1 MSRTDARTTLE
12 SAGVPRARVSSSRLL
27 RAAIA
32 FVAAGVVASAM
43 IVPDWH
49 EIVPAAPKGL
59 LAVLMAC
66 AALIFASAMLRDRQ
80 TLGVYRWAPPLVAAA
95 IAWGVIAWIF
105 GGDVGSTAHLAMAQ
119 LAGLAALVTSGRR
132 PYDGIHRLEA
142 IAIVY
147 SLAALLSFVLPVEDW
162 LQDLGVDQLVM
173 VVTSIIIVG
182 STTALVL
189 SQGWK
194 PSPGVALFLLGAVL
208 LFGAQMFAV
217 AGADPDPRPLVPLEV
232 LALAAL
238 MGGAIFG
245 DPGLP
250 AAQRAWITNAAMFI
264 STVIAFG
271 VLVLHGRDT
280 GGGILSDTLGVVV
293 LCAVFGRALAP
304 SSRPPR
310 TDPSEIGGIDR
321 LTGLPDR
328 YELEAVLEREIE
340 LADHRRMPVAVA
352 VLSVENLHEINETL
366 GHRVGDEVLREFAAR
381 LAGNSGADVPVR
393 LAGNTFA
400 LVLRSHTSEREARR
414 ALEQLTSR
422 LETPLQVDGVALAAQ
437 VRTGLVF
444 FPAHGR
450 TVGELLQRAEIA
462 AQEAKDRRVALMIY
476 DPARDLRSRERL
488 LFAAQLREGID
499 RDELRVFFQPKIDL
513 ETAQVV
519 GAEAL
524 VRWRH
529 PEEGLLLP
537 DRFLSVAER
546 TGQMGALTQWVLA
559 ASLREVQRWRSHGFG
574 LHVAVNLSPQNLAD
588 VNLPARLAELL
599 DRHGVVGSALRLEVT
614 EDVAMADPARTAEVI
629 RAINELG
636 ILVALDDF
644 GTGYSSL
651 AHLKHLNCDELKID
665 RSFVR
670 DIVTD
675 EDDRVI
681 VWSTLDLAR
690 NLGMRTVAEGIESPE
705 TVQMLAMMGCS
716 MGQGFHYAHPLDA
729 DAFLAWCVD
738 QHRLDQVRLMR
749 PLEQPLTGQHD
760 VANLNT
766 AEAGPAR
773 PRTFSRDHNKRATDP
788 KPGQPEATGSAP
800 A

>member
-1 MSRTDARTTLE
+1 M
-12 SAGVPRARVSSSRLL
+12 PRARVSSSKLL
-27 RAAIA
+27 RALIA
-32 FVAAGVVASAM
+32 FCCAGLLSAVLV
-43 IVPDWH
+43 IPDWH

-59 LAVLMAC
+59 LAVLLAC
-66 AALIFASAMLRDRQ
+66 ATLIGASAVLRDRQ
-80 TLGVYRWAPPLVAAA
+80 TLGVYRWAPPLIGAA
-95 IAWGVIAWIF
+95 IAWAVVAWVAT
-105 GGDVGSTAHLAMAQ
+105 GEVRSVAHLAVAQ
-119 LAGLAALVTSGRR
+119 LAGLSALVTSGRR

-142 IAIVY
+142 IAVVY
-147 SLAALLSFVLPVEDW
+147 SMACALSFALPVQEW
-162 LQDLGVDQLVM
+162 VEPLSVDELLM
-173 VVTSIIIVG
+173 VVTSLIVVG
-182 STTALVL
+182 STTALVI
-189 SQGWK
+189 SQGWR
-194 PSPGVALFLLGAVL
+194 PSPGVALFLAGAVL
-208 LFGAQMFAV
+208 LFGAQMLRISAAAPHAHPIV
-217 AGADPDPRPLVPLEV
+217 WLEA
-232 LALAAL
+232 LALAAFL
-238 MGGAIFG
+238 GGAILG

-250 AAQRAWITNAAMFI
+250 AAQRPAVTNTILLA
-264 STVIAFG
+264 STVTVFA
-271 VLVLHGRDT
+271 VLILHGRGS
-280 GGGILSDTLGVVV
+280 GGGILSDTLAVVV

-328 YELEAVLEREIE
+328 YELETVLERELE
-340 LADHRRMPVAVA
+340 LAEHRRMPVALA

-381 LAGNSGADVPVR
+381 LAGNAGADVPVR

-400 LVLRSHTSEREARR
+400 IVLRSHTSEREARR
-414 ALEQLTSR
+414 ALEHLTDR

-462 AQEAKDRRVALMIY
+462 AQEAKDRRVSLMIY

-513 ETAQVV
+513 ETGQVV

-546 TGQMGALTQWVLA
+546 TGQMGQLTNWVLA

-574 LHVAVNLSPQNLAD
+574 LHVAVNLSPQNLTD
-588 VNLPARLAELL
+588 VNLPHRLAELL
-599 DRHGVVGSALRLEVT
+599 ERAGVGGAALRLEVT

-636 ILVALDDF
+636 IQVALDDF

-716 MGQGFHYAHPLDA
+716 MGQGFHYARPLDA
-729 DAFLAWCVD
+729 DAFLAWCVE
-738 QHRLDQVRLMR
+738 QHRLGQVHLLR
-749 PLEQPLTGQHD
+749 PMEQPLTGQHD
-760 VANLNT
+760 L
-766 AEAGPAR
+766 AGTGQPAPPR
-773 PRTFSRDHNKRATDP
+773 PRTFGRRSTERASSTT
-788 KPGQPEATGSAP
+788 PEPVVPVAP
-800 A
+800 AAEPAE

>member
-1 MSRTDARTTLE
+1 MTRQSARTTPD
-12 SAGVPRARVSSSRLL
+12 SPVVPRARVTSSRPG
-27 RAAIA
+27 RALIA
-32 FVAAGVVASAM
+32 FVCAGLLASAL
-43 IVPDWH
+43 VLPDWH

-59 LAVLMAC
+59 LAVLLAC
-66 AALIFASAMLRDRQ
+66 ATLIGASAVLRDRQ
-80 TLGVYRWAPPLVAAA
+80 TLGVYRWAPPLIAAA
-95 IAWGVIAWIF
+95 IAWGFASWVV
-105 GGDVGSTAHLAMAQ
+105 GGAVGNIAHLAMAQ

-142 IAIVY
+142 IAVVY
-147 SLAALLSFVLPVEDW
+147 SLAGLLSFLLPVQDW
-162 LQDLGVDQLVM
+162 LGDLGVDQLLI
-173 VVTSIIIVG
+173 VTTSLIVVG
-182 STTALVL
+182 STTALVI

-194 PSPGVALFLLGAVL
+194 PSPGVLLLLAGAVL
-208 LFGAQMFAV
+208 LFAAQMLAV
-217 AGADPDPRPLVPLEV
+217 SGPGVEFDRKVALEV
-232 LALAAL
+232 IALAAL
-238 MGGAIFG
+238 MGGAVLG

-250 AAQRAWITNAAMFI
+250 ARQRAWLTNTILLA
-264 STVIAFG
+264 STIIVGGI
-271 VLVLHGRDT
+271 LVLHGRGT
-280 GGGILSDTLGVVV
+280 GGGILSDTLAVVV

-310 TDPSEIGGIDR
+310 TDPSEMGGIDR

-328 YELEAVLEREIE
+328 YELESVLERELE
-340 LADHRRMPVAVA
+340 LAEHRKMPVALA

-381 LAGNSGADVPVR
+381 LAANSGADVPVR

-400 LVLRSHTSEREARR
+400 IVLRSHTSEREARR
-414 ALEQLTSR
+414 ALEQLTDR

-462 AQEAKDRRVALMIY
+462 AQEAKDRRVSLMIY

-499 RDELRVFFQPKIDL
+499 RHELRVFFQPKIDL
-513 ETAQVV
+513 ESSQVV

-546 TGQMGALTQWVLA
+546 TGQMGQLTHWVLG

-599 DRHGVVGSALRLEVT
+599 ERHGVGGSALRLEVT
-614 EDVAMADPARTAEVI
+614 EDVAMADPARTADVI

-636 ILVALDDF
+636 IQVALDDF

-675 EDDRVI
+675 EDDRLI

-705 TVQMLAMMGCS
+705 TVQMLEMMGCS

-729 DAFLAWCVD
+729 DAFLAWCVE
-738 QHRLDQVRLMR
+738 QHRLGGVRLLR
-749 PLEQPLTGQHD
+749 PLDQPLTGQHD
-760 VANLNT
+760 LAD
-766 AEAGPAR
+766 PASLTR
-773 PRTFSRDHNKRATDP
+773 PRAFARRAERPAPEPTVLPVDSG
-788 KPGQPEATGSAP
+788 KPDTTAA
-800 A
+800 